1 MAFCTVSMIQL
12 ACFSSLIQLM
22 VTSLLVSPINRSSYC
37 MHRERELILALGARD
52 LMPTL
57 VDIYSSTFILAQHTQ
72 LPCLSWLHIVF
83 NPVLEVFGL
92 SPESGRAL
100 HRM

>member
-1 MAFCTVSMIQL
+1 
-12 ACFSSLIQLM
+12 
-22 VTSLLVSPINRSSYC
+22 

-57 VDIYSSTFILAQHTQ
+57 VDIYSSTFIPAQHTQ

-92 SPESGRAL
+92 SPESGRAPSSNVGQPSGEKDGAPEGA
-100 HRM
+100 